1 MSKQCSSLGAFLR
14 RSTAPLFTSAV
25 LAGSA
30 FANGPITNPT
40 ISELLTNAPGTD
52 NGQEYIELRGPA
64 GASLAG
70 YWLLAIEGDGAAA
83 GVVDLRYD
91 LGALSFGS
99 NGLLL
104 LRDSAA
110 TINPAPAAGTVVAVL
125 DFNPDIEN
133 GTNTY
138 ILGFG
143 QAPLL
148 AADLDADN
156 DGTLDVG
163 ALAGFTV
170 RDAVTL
176 TENDTG
182 NLAYAD
188 DVGGTVLPADPGFN
202 ADALMRTYNASGSP
216 CIWVGGDVLGTNPG
230 GPYTFDATR
239 FFGFGQHGVD
249 LVATP
254 QVLTP
259 GNLNEVY
266 DADGDGLANAC
277 DTCTDTDGD
286 GQGNAGFPANTCQL
300 DPCPSDA
307 TNADTDGDGTLD
319 CNDGCPSDPL
329 KTAPGACGCG
339 VADADTDSDGTL
351 DCNDG
356 CPNDPLKTAPG
367 ACGCGVADADTD
379 SDGTPDCN
387 DGCPNDPLKTAP
399 GACGCGVAETD
410 TDSDGTPDCNDG
422 CPNDPLKSAPGACGC
437 GFAETDTDSDG
448 TPDCNDGCPND
459 PLKTAPGVCGCGTA
473 ETDTDTDGTADCND
487 GCPNDVNKTAP
498 GQCGCGVL
506 DTDTD
511 LDGIAN
517 CIDNCPQFANVGQL
531 DTDNDGVGDDC
542 DNCVNLPNQN
552 QADCDVD
559 GIGDACELFAGEP
572 DCNFNK
578 VPDACDVLSGASLD
592 VNTTGVPDECETSGG
607 TPYCFGNTGCPCG
620 NNSLAGGCRN
630 STGLGAFLFGSGTSS
645 VANDSFTL
653 SAGGLPQPAFNQRSF
668 ALFLQ
673 GTAKQSTP
681 FADGKTCV
689 GGTTV
694 RVATLS
700 PFQGAAVYPLG
711 VNPRIS
717 VVGSI
722 PTTGGA
728 RYYQVWYRNTAGP
741 CGSGS
746 NLTNGVA
753 VIWIP

>member
-1 MSKQCSSLGAFLR
+1 MSIASSRLAKLLLGG
-14 RSTAPLFTSAV
+14 TSCL
-25 LAGSA
+25 LAGASVA
-30 FANGPITNPT
+30 ASPAGGQPAT
-40 ISELLTNAPGTD
+40 ISEILTNAPGTD
-52 NGQEYIELRGPA
+52 NGQEYIELRGAPGTLLTSA
-64 GASLAG
+64 
-70 YWLLAIEGDGAAA
+70 WLIVIEGDGAAA

-91 LGALSFGS
+91 LGSLSFGS

-104 LRDSAA
+104 LRDSVAV
-110 TINPAPAAGTVVAVL
+110 INPAPAPDTNVAVL

-133 GTNTY
+133 GTNTF
-138 ILGFG
+138 ILGVG
-143 QAPLL
+143 TAPAL
-148 AADLDADN
+148 AADLDSDN
-156 DGTLDVG
+156 DGTLNAG

-170 RDAVTL
+170 LDAVTL
-176 TENDTG
+176 TENDGPTA
-182 NLAYAD
+182 NFAYAD
-188 DVGGTVLPADPGFN
+188 DVGGTVIPPDAGFN
-202 ADALMRTYNASGSP
+202 ADALMRTYNANGSP

-239 FFGFGQHGVD
+239 YFGFAAHGVD

-254 QVLTP
+254 ESLSP
-259 GNLNEVY
+259 GNFNTVF

-277 DTCTDTDGD
+277 DSCTDTDGD
-286 GQGNAGFPANTCQL
+286 GLGNAGFPANTCPV

-307 TNADTDGDGTLD
+307 TNADTDSDGTLD

-339 VADADTDSDGTL
+339 VADTDTDSDGTL

-367 ACGCGVADADTD
+367 ACGCGVAETDTDTDGTPDCNDLCPNDPAKTAPGTCGCGVADTD
-379 SDGTPDCN
+379 TDADGTADCN
-387 DGCPNDPLKTAP
+387 DGCPNDPAKTAP
-399 GACGCGVAETD
+399 GLCGCGV
-410 TDSDGTPDCNDG
+410 SD
-422 CPNDPLKSAPGACGC
+422 A
-437 GFAETDTDSDG
+437 
-448 TPDCNDGCPND
+448 
-459 PLKTAPGVCGCGTA
+459 
-473 ETDTDTDGTADCND
+473 DTDTDGTVDCND

-511 LDGIAN
+511 LDGIAD
-517 CIDNCPQFANVGQL
+517 CIDNCPQFANAGQF
-531 DTDNDGVGDDC
+531 DGDNDGVGDDC
-542 DNCVNLPNQN
+542 DNCTLIANPSQG
-552 QADCDVD
+552 DCDVD
-559 GIGDACELFAGEP
+559 GVGDACELFAGEP

-578 VPDACDVLSGASLD
+578 VPDACDVLSGTSLD
-592 VNTTGVPDECETSGG
+592 VNTTGIPDECETSGG

-620 NNSLAGGCRN
+620 NNSSNGGCRN

-645 VANDSFTL
+645 VANDSLTL

-673 GTAKQSTP
+673 GTAKQATP
-681 FADGKTCV
+681 FADGKSCI

-694 RVATLS
+694 RIATLS

-717 VVGSI
+717 VVGAI
-722 PTTGGA
+722 PSTGGA
-728 RYYQVWYRNTAGP
+728 RYYQVWYRNSTGP
-741 CGSGS
+741 CGTGS
-746 NLTNGVA
+746 NLTNAVA